1 LRKFFISLLVMT
13 ALFMATPSQAHFLW
27 LNIDND
33 QPEMGQSVPIEIGWG
48 HKFPKDEVIKE
59 GFLNQVYAL
68 DSKGTKIPLKQISP
82 TEFEF
87 VPTVEGIYTISANI
101 HPGFLTKTT
110 EGYRLTSKR
119 GLKNAVSCFRFD
131 IRAKAIVNAGCGE
144 EVPEQG
150 VGDPLEII
158 PHKNLRYVRGGEI
171 FPITVLYN
179 GKALPSANV
188 RATYAGFSDKPNT
201 FALTTMTDEEG
212 VARIKIL
219 KKGKWLVNVMHEV
232 PYPDHEEC
240 DKYRYN
246 ASFTFEVKL

>member
-1 LRKFFISLLVMT
+1 MKTISVSLLVLIG
-13 ALFMATPSQAHFLW
+13 LFVASPSQAHFLW

-33 QPEMGQSVPIEIGWG
+33 QPEVGEPVGIQIGWG

-87 VPTVEGIYTISANI
+87 VPGTEGTYTIAATI

-110 EGYRLTSKR
+110 EGYKLTPKR
-119 GLKNAVSCFRFD
+119 GLENVVSCFRFD
-131 IRAKAIVNAGCGE
+131 IRAKAVITAGDGE
-144 EVPEQG
+144 VRFDQL
-150 VGDPLEII
+150 VGDPLEIV
-158 PHKNLRYVRGGEI
+158 PHKSPRYLKEGEL
-171 FPITVLYN
+171 FRITVVYN
-179 GKALPSANV
+179 GKPLPSTEV

-201 FALTTMTDEEG
+201 FALSTQTDEQG

-219 KKGKWLVNVMHEV
+219 KKGNWLVNVTHEL
-232 PYPDHEEC
+232 PYPDREEC

-246 ASFTFEVKL
+246 SSFTFRVK

>member
-1 LRKFFISLLVMT
+1 MKTISVSLLVLIG
-13 ALFMATPSQAHFLW
+13 LFVASPSQAHFLW

-33 QPEMGQSVPIEIGWG
+33 QPEVGQKVQIEIGWG

-59 GFLNQVYAL
+59 GLLNQVYAL

-87 VPTVEGIYTISANI
+87 LPTADGTYTILANI

-110 EGYRLTSKR
+110 GGYKLRPKK
-119 GLKNAVSCFRFD
+119 GLENVVSCFRFD
-131 IRAKAIVNAGCGE
+131 IQAMAIVNAGGGE
-144 EVPEQG
+144 EMPEQG

-158 PHKNLRYVRGGEI
+158 PHKNARYLREGEL

-179 GKALPSANV
+179 GKTLPSANV

-201 FALTTMTDEEG
+201 FALSTKTDQKG

-219 KKGKWLVNVMHEV
+219 KKGKWLVNVTHEL
-232 PYPDHEEC
+232 PYPDTQEC

-246 ASFTFEVKL
+246 SCLTFEVK

>member
-1 LRKFFISLLVMT
+1 MKTISVSLLVLIG
-13 ALFMATPSQAHFLW
+13 LFVASPSQAHFLW
-27 LNIDND
+27 LNLDND
-33 QPEMGQSVPIEIGWG
+33 QREVGQMVRVEIGWG

-68 DSKGTKIPLKQISP
+68 DSIGTKIPLKQISP

-87 VPTVEGIYTISANI
+87 VPKADGSYTILASI

-110 EGYRLTSKR
+110 EGYKLRPKK
-119 GLKNAVSCFRFD
+119 GLENVLSCLRFD
-131 IRAKAIVNAGCGE
+131 IRAKAIITAGNGE
-144 EVPEQG
+144 LRFDQV
-150 VGDPLEII
+150 VGDPLEIV
-158 PHKNLRYVRGGEI
+158 PRKSPRYLKEGEL

-179 GKALPSANV
+179 GEPVPSTEV

-201 FALTTMTDEEG
+201 FAVSTQTDEQG

-219 KKGKWLVNVMHEV
+219 KKGKWLVNVTHEL
-232 PYPDHEEC
+232 PYPDCEEC

-246 ASFTFEVKL
+246 SSFTFGVK